1 MKSDKRTF
9 DENTLLLYGITDRT
23 WLCGRSLEEDV
34 LNVMKELA
42 KQGMTM
48 IIVTHEMGF
57 ARQVA
62 NRVIFTAD
70 GEFLEETL
78 KLKEVCGEFK
88 VPLVVNDNVEVAI
101 KSDVDGVHIG
111 QDDMSAE
118 EVRALIGDEK
128 IMGVS
133 AQTVEQ
139 ALLAEEQG
147 ADYLGVGAVFPT
159 DSKEDAETIDLKV
172 FEEICRVVKIPVVA
186 IGGITRENID
196 RLKGMGAKGVAL
208 ISAIYGQNDIKRA
221 TMELK
226 EKLRDF

>member
-34 LNVMKELA
+34 RKSLE
-42 KQGMTM
+42 GG
-48 IIVTHEMGF
+48 VTFLQIREK
-57 ARQVA
+57 RLD
-62 NRVIFTAD
+62 D

-172 FEEICRVVKIPVVA
+172 FEEICKVVKIPVVA
-186 IGGITRENID
+186 IGGITKENID

>member
-1 MKSDKRTF
+1 MR
-9 DENTLLLYGITDRT
+9 EI
-23 WLCGRSLEEDV
+23 LEEDV
-34 LNVMKELA
+34 RKSLE
-42 KQGMTM
+42 GG
-48 IIVTHEMGF
+48 VTFLQIREK
-57 ARQVA
+57 RLD
-62 NRVIFTAD
+62 D

-159 DSKEDAETIDLKV
+159 DSKEDAEIIDLKV
-172 FEEICRVVKIPVVA
+172 FEEICKVVKIPVVA
-186 IGGITRENID
+186 IGGITKENID

-221 TMELK
+221 TTELK

>member
-1 MKSDKRTF
+1 MREIIRGRRQKI
-9 DENTLLLYGITDRT
+9 LG
-23 WLCGRSLEEDV
+23 GRSY
-34 LNVMKELA
+34 
-42 KQGMTM
+42 
-48 IIVTHEMGF
+48 
-57 ARQVA
+57 
-62 NRVIFTAD
+62 IFTIREKHLDD

-78 KLKEVCGEFK
+78 RLKEVCGEFK

-172 FEEICRVVKIPVVA
+172 FEEICKVVKIPVVA
-186 IGGITRENID
+186 IGGITKENID

>member
-1 MKSDKRTF
+1 MREIIRGRRQKI
-9 DENTLLLYGITDRT
+9 LG
-23 WLCGRSLEEDV
+23 GRSY
-34 LNVMKELA
+34 
-42 KQGMTM
+42 
-48 IIVTHEMGF
+48 
-57 ARQVA
+57 
-62 NRVIFTAD
+62 IFTNQR
-70 GEFLEETL
+70 EFLEETL
-78 KLKEVCGEFK
+78 RLKEVCGEFK

-172 FEEICRVVKIPVVA
+172 FEEICKVVKIPVVA
-186 IGGITRENID
+186 IGGITKENID

>member
-34 LNVMKELA
+34 RKSLE
-42 KQGMTM
+42 GG
-48 IIVTHEMGF
+48 VTFLQIREKYLD
-57 ARQVA
+57 
-62 NRVIFTAD
+62 D

-78 KLKEVCGEFK
+78 RLKEVCGEFK

-172 FEEICRVVKIPVVA
+172 FEEICKVVKIPVVA
-186 IGGITRENID
+186 IGGITKENID

>member
-34 LNVMKELA
+34 RKSLE
-42 KQGMTM
+42 GG
-48 IIVTHEMGF
+48 VTFLQIREK
-57 ARQVA
+57 RLD
-62 NRVIFTAD
+62 D

-172 FEEICRVVKIPVVA
+172 FEEICKVVKIPVVA
-186 IGGITRENID
+186 IGGITKENID

-221 TMELK
+221 TTELK

>member
-23 WLCGRSLEEDV
+23 WLCERSLEED
-34 LNVMKELA
+34 
-42 KQGMTM
+42 MTM

-118 EVRALIGDEK
+118 EARALIGDEK

-159 DSKEDAETIDLKV
+159 DSKKDAETIDLKV
-172 FEEICRVVKIPVVA
+172 FEEICKVVKIPVVA
-186 IGGITRENID
+186 IGGITKENID

>member
-34 LNVMKELA
+34 RKSLE
-42 KQGMTM
+42 GG
-48 IIVTHEMGF
+48 VTFLQIREKYLD
-57 ARQVA
+57 
-62 NRVIFTAD
+62 D
-70 GEFLEETL
+70 GEFLEDTL

-186 IGGITRENID
+186 IGGITKENID

>member
-34 LNVMKELA
+34 RKSLE
-42 KQGMTM
+42 GG
-48 IIVTHEMGF
+48 VTFLQIREK
-57 ARQVA
+57 RLD
-62 NRVIFTAD
+62 D

-139 ALLAEEQG
+139 DLLAEEPG
-147 ADYLGVGAVFPT
+147 ADYLGVGAVFPA

-172 FEEICRVVKIPVVA
+172 FEEICKVVKIPVVA
-186 IGGITRENID
+186 IGGITKENID